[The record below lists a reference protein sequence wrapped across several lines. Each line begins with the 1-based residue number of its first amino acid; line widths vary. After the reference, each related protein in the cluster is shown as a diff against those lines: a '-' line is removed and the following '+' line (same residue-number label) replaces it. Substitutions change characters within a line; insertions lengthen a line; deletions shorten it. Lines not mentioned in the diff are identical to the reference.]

1 MTTSYNNSVFESI
14 KNSLNKSTDSGLW
27 SKVLKFE
34 VGKTYTM
41 RFIPNTK
48 GGPSLYTY
56 QQHAWNDPETGKFTS
71 ALSRKTFG
79 TEEVD
84 PIGSLCYRVKKGGKF
99 TPEEQEFANIVK
111 WNEYTLANV
120 YVVDDPSN
128 PENNGTV
135 KIFKF
140 ARKLAKQ
147 INSAICGEDESEY
160 GVRVFDLTPN
170 GVNFKLKVEKQGT
183 YQVFD
188 GSRFTAPV
196 DLKLTQDEI
205 EAIHDSI
212 FDLTS
217 LNKELSREEIQE
229 IVDANTKPKNVSF
242 SDEDFSE
249 NDVDINSDDPVE
261 LNDDFIPVET
271 KPQVKEKI
279 RSAASKPV
287 VSNVASALDDDDIEK
302 LLQDD

>member
-1 MTTSYNNSVFESI
+1 MTTSYNKSVFESI
-14 KNSLNKSTDSGLW
+14 KNSLTKSSDSGLW

-48 GGPSLYTY
+48 GGASLYSY

-71 ALSRKTFG
+71 VLSRKTFG
-79 TEEVD
+79 ADEVD

-99 TPEEQEFANIVK
+99 TPEEQEFANLVK
-111 WNEYTLANV
+111 WNEYTLVNV

-140 ARKLAKQ
+140 GRKLAKQ

-205 EAIHDSI
+205 ESIHDSI
-212 FDLTS
+212 YDLTS
-217 LNKELSREEIQE
+217 LNKEFSREEIQE
-229 IVDANTKPKNVSF
+229 IVDNNTKPRGASF
-242 SDEDFSE
+242 SDHDFDE
-249 NDVDINSDDPVE
+249 NDVDVSSDEDV
-261 LNDDFIPVET
+261 DDFKEVAPKVE
-271 KPQVKEKI
+271 VK
-279 RSAASKPV
+279 RSSPNMKKPV
-287 VSNVASALDDDDIEK
+287 VATCSNVLDDDDIEK

>member
-1 MTTSYNNSVFESI
+1 MTTSYNKSVFESI
-14 KNSLNKSTDSGLW
+14 KNSLSKSTDTGLW

-48 GGPSLYTY
+48 GGPSLFTY
-56 QQHAWNDPETGKFTS
+56 QQHAWTDPETGKFVS
-71 ALSRKTFG
+71 VLSRKTFG
-79 TEEVD
+79 ADEVD

-99 TPEEQEFANIVK
+99 TPEEQEFANLVK

-170 GVNFKLKVEKQGT
+170 GVNFKLKVEKQGN

-188 GSRFTAPV
+188 GSRFTAPI
-196 DLKLTQDEI
+196 DLKLSKDEI
-205 EAIHDSI
+205 ESIHDSI
-212 FDLTS
+212 YDLTS
-217 LNKELSREEIQE
+217 LNKVLSREEIQD
-229 IVDANTKPKNVSF
+229 IVNTNTKPKGVS
-242 SDEDFSE
+242 SVNEDFDE
-249 NDVDINSDDPVE
+249 NDVDVSSDDDYVA
-261 LNDDFIPVET
+261 DI
-271 KPQVKEKI
+271 KPKVKPSSVKT
-279 RSAASKPV
+279 AANTTV
-287 VSNVASALDDDDIEK
+287 NALDDDDIER

>member
-1 MTTSYNNSVFESI
+1 MTTSYNKSVFESI
-14 KNSLNKSTDSGLW
+14 KNSLTKTSDSGLW

-48 GGPSLYTY
+48 DGPSLFSY

-71 ALSRKTFG
+71 VLSRKTFG
-79 TEEVD
+79 ADEVD

-111 WNEYTLANV
+111 WNEYTLVNV

-140 ARKLAKQ
+140 GRKLAKQ

-160 GVRVFDLTPN
+160 GARVFDLTPN

-196 DLKLTQDEI
+196 DLKLTKDEI
-205 EAIHDSI
+205 ESIHDSI
-212 FDLTS
+212 YDLTS
-217 LNKELSREEIQE
+217 LNKEFSREEIQE
-229 IVDANTKPKNVSF
+229 IVDNNTKPRGASF
-242 SDEDFSE
+242 SDGDFNE
-249 NDVDINSDDPVE
+249 NDVDISSDDDE
-261 LNDDFIPVET
+261 DFNSIDAKIEIK
-271 KPQVKEKI
+271 KPASTTSK
-279 RSAASKPV
+279 AAPSKV
-287 VSNVASALDDDDIEK
+287 ANVLDDDDIEK